1 MKKIIYSVMLLMA
14 GTFAFT
20 SCSDDDENDKFPMV
34 NKKSFETT
42 RVGDKDT
49 LFTTDN
55 GRFVLERINF
65 YQGEK
70 EVGYTRFVPENKEL
84 KIGGEVIGTV
94 EYQGGE
100 VSNITANDW
109 FEVRRI
115 SFKGHNKA
123 YEITRTG
130 ANPMQL
136 KGVLNVMDTA
146 PMMVT
151 IK

>member
-1 MKKIIYSVMLLMA
+1 MLLMA

-34 NKKSFETT
+34 NKNAFEMT

-49 LFTTDN
+49 LFTTNN
-55 GRFVLERINF
+55 GRFVLERITL

-70 EVGYTRFVPENKEL
+70 EVGYTRFVPENKQ
-84 KIGGEVIGTV
+84 IVTGGKVIGTV

-100 VSNITANDW
+100 VSSIKADDW

-115 SFKGHNKA
+115 SFDGHKKA

-130 ANPMQL
+130 ANPTQL
-136 KGVLNVMDTA
+136 KGVLSVMDTA
-146 PMMVT
+146 PIMVT